1 MSNDLAAIRIY
12 ATAAAKSP
20 ASRWPALYWA
30 LQLLVWGF
38 YCWWQ
43 TSGEIIFASVPW
55 SKAFGVWGSVC
66 ITGFVLTH
74 LLHLRSKRESWAS
87 LPSPT
92 LIGRLLLSAF
102 VLSLVG
108 LTVIVGASTIAY
120 GEVVPAMLQTFYR
133 RLPMW
138 NQIFNEF
145 LNTFSIYM
153 TWVAAY
159 FGAATIHYRY
169 EVELK
174 QAKLAEALQ
183 AAELQLLES
192 QLNPHF
198 LFNALNG
205 VRALIAEEPA
215 RAQDAVTQ
223 LARTLRYTLQAGRQQ
238 LVSLGRELEMVEDY
252 LSLESLRLAQRL
264 QVVREVEPAA
274 TVVRIP
280 TMLLQTLVENAIK
293 HGIAPLREGGT
304 LRIEARVAAEE
315 LVIRVVN
322 PHPVKLLSAE
332 RETQRS
338 PEGVGLKNSARRL
351 RLLFGARANLDVDL
365 SDPAQAVATVRL
377 PA

>member
-120 GEVVPAMLQTFYR
+120 GE
-133 RLPMW
+133 
-138 NQIFNEF
+138 
-145 LNTFSIYM
+145 
-153 TWVAAY
+153 
-159 FGAATIHYRY
+159 
-169 EVELK
+169 
-174 QAKLAEALQ
+174 
-183 AAELQLLES
+183 
-192 QLNPHF
+192 
-198 LFNALNG
+198 
-205 VRALIAEEPA
+205 
-215 RAQDAVTQ
+215 
-223 LARTLRYTLQAGRQQ
+223 
-238 LVSLGRELEMVEDY
+238 
-252 LSLESLRLAQRL
+252 
-264 QVVREVEPAA
+264 
-274 TVVRIP
+274 
-280 TMLLQTLVENAIK
+280 
-293 HGIAPLREGGT
+293 
-304 LRIEARVAAEE
+304 
-315 LVIRVVN
+315 
-322 PHPVKLLSAE
+322 
-332 RETQRS
+332 
-338 PEGVGLKNSARRL
+338 
-351 RLLFGARANLDVDL
+351 
-365 SDPAQAVATVRL
+365 
-377 PA
+377 